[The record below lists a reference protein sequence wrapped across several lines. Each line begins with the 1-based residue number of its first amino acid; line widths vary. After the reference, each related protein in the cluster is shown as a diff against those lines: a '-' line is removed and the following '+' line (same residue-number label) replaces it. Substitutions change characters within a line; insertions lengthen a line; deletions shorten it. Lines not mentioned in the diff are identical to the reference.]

1 MKKLFTF
8 FLALMAATTMF
19 AAELNIYASGLSVS
33 ASNGATYVN
42 YTLNAP
48 ANALNLLIY
57 PAVGE
62 PIVVPITDENA
73 MTKGAHSIAI
83 NANLPAGSYSWAL
96 MVNAMPNT
104 ELVEVT
110 EDDDAFRYY
119 LPQDVAVDNNP
130 ESPFFGHI
138 YVSESTKGLS
148 DGMTNTTKHQTRGIY
163 IYNADLTFTNGQ
175 TAANLGYDGGIGGVD
190 TLRAGFKRIAI
201 DEAGYVY
208 IASRDASTKGVYRM
222 DPANP
227 TADFVTVLS
236 ANASVDAL
244 GIVGGML
251 YTLEGIGSGST
262 NKLNAYSLA
271 NIPVGDPVMS
281 LGQDTILGFAN
292 PDADAVPDGRGGW
305 WFVEHRYAADGYPA
319 LVHMT
324 AQGVNDYEVSAAS
337 NADLLSNDRNGGIT
351 QRGVI
356 AINEEGD
363 LLALGSNKGA
373 VVLSIEYND
382 STGVPTLTALY
393 DTGLLGTNIDGV
405 AFDVAN
411 NLYVATAANER
422 FHAFAL
428 PKDENMFITP
438 APSNQ
443 KITIGGTPI
452 LLSFQDDMTKYDGD
466 PSSAISTVEKIFKF
480 DAGYVASVSGCSK
493 IYNARNGYG
502 IKFGS
507 SSAPGTLTINLAETL
522 RPDSI
527 IFHAAAYGD
536 TEGTAI
542 FMGDTIDLIAAG
554 NKMIAPYT
562 KVFDGNTDV
571 TAIEIKNP
579 TGNKK
584 RFYLVDIEIYVNGA
598 TKPALADRVFEDG
611 DYIYLNLQAE
621 QMSHINYW
629 LNDGA
634 VPYAHFIGVNGDST
648 TVRGSKMEDIDMVR
662 FAAPVGAFQY
672 VAFTR
677 NNPDSVAQAWNFTA
691 PFDLRIHPECNMV
704 LQWNRATATGNGYNT
719 VVWGFYEEF
728 VMPEITYSIKHPWG
742 GGEWTFKECE
752 LDTLTGTYFL
762 YDIYGGNGCNVAP
775 AILGIDWIEFPTLI
789 GNPAVG
795 DSCLF
800 VVNPLASTE
809 ADIITITKIGTDT
822 VPPTPVVYENLYEI
836 GDNQGWHPAQAIEMT
851 KKSENVFEGSFSFTA
866 DVTYFGF
873 ITVKPETD
881 DWDLV
886 NANRFGANND
896 GDEVAV
902 GSNVIYK
909 NANAFKVAAGNYTFT
924 VDLTNMTLN
933 IVKDESAL
941 NNVEGETN
949 VQKIY
954 ENGHIYI
961 LRDGVIYTTTG
972 AVVK

>member
-1 MKKLFTF
+1 
-8 FLALMAATTMF
+8 MAATTMF

-33 ASNGATYVN
+33 RDNEGMSIH

-48 ANALNLLIY
+48 ATTLNLLVY
-57 PAVGE
+57 PEVGD
-62 PIVVPITDENA
+62 PIVVPIVDQTA
-73 MTKGAHSIAI
+73 LTKGAHEVVV
-83 NANLPAGSYSWAL
+83 NTVLPNGLYSWAL

-138 YVSESTKGLS
+138 YVSESTKGQS
-148 DGMTNTTKHQTRGIY
+148 DGMTNITKNQTRGIY
-163 IYNADLTFTNGQ
+163 MYNADLTFADGQ
-175 TAANLGYDGGIGGVD
+175 TAANLGYDGGIGGD
-190 TLRAGFKRIAI
+190 SLARAGFKRIAI

-227 TADFVTVLS
+227 SAPFVTVLA

-244 GIVGGML
+244 AVGNGML
-251 YTLEGIGSGST
+251 YTLEGIGST
-262 NKLNAYSLA
+262 EKLNMYSLA
-271 NIPVGDPVMS
+271 TIPVGDPVSS

-292 PDADAVPDGRGGW
+292 SDVDAASDGFGGFWFAQNRYSVDA
-305 WFVEHRYAADGYPA
+305 YPC

-324 AQGVNDYEVSAAS
+324 AQGVNDYEISASYNTDMLGSDRAS
-337 NADLLSNDRNGGIT
+337 Y
-351 QRGVI
+351 RGVV
-356 AINEEGD
+356 AVNVD
-363 LLALGSNKGA
+363 HTLLAMGSEKKGMVFA
-373 VVLSIEYND
+373 ISYND
-382 STGVPTLTALY
+382 STAVPTLTKLY
-393 DTGLLGTNIDGV
+393 ETEELGSNIDGI

-411 NLYVATAANER
+411 NLYVATASNER

-438 APSNQ
+438 APSDQ
-443 KITIGGTPI
+443 KLMFLNTPI
-452 LLSFQDDMTKYDGD
+452 LLSFKDDITKYNSD
-466 PSSAISTVEKIFKF
+466 PSSAVSTIEDIFKF
-480 DAGYVASVSGCSK
+480 ENGYVASVSGCNK

-502 IKFGS
+502 LKFGTS
-507 SSAPGTLTINLAETL
+507 SVVGTLTINLATAI

-527 IFHAAAYGD
+527 VCHAASYSGS
-536 TEGTAI
+536 EGTMV
-542 FMGDTIDLIAAG
+542 FMGDTFDLKAAG
-554 NKMIAPYT
+554 NKIIIPCT

-571 TAIEIKNP
+571 TAIEI
-579 TGNKK
+579 TATTK
-584 RFYLVDIEIYVNGA
+584 RFYLVDIEIYAAGA

-611 DYIYLNLQAE
+611 DKIYLNLEAE
-621 QMSHINYW
+621 QMSHLNYW

-634 VPYAHFIGVNGDST
+634 VPFAYFIDANGDST
-648 TVRGSKMEDIDMVR
+648 TVRGQKMDEIDIVR
-662 FAAPVGAFQY
+662 FAAPAGAFQY
-672 VAFTR
+672 VAFSR
-677 NNPDSVAQAWNFTA
+677 NNPDSIAQIWNYTA
-691 PFDLRIHPECNMV
+691 PFDLRINPQSNLV
-704 LQWNRATATGNGYNT
+704 LRWNRADASGNGYNT
-719 VVWGFYEEF
+719 VVWGFFEEYE
-728 VMPEITYSIKHPWG
+728 MPIISYSIKHPWG

-762 YDIYGGNGCNVAP
+762 YDIYGGNGCNVEP

-789 GNPAVG
+789 NNPAVG

-836 GDNQGWHPAQAIEMT
+836 GDNQGWHPAQAVEMAKVT
-851 KKSENVFEGSFSFTA
+851 DVDNVFSGDFAFSGEYG
-866 DVTYFGF
+866 YFAF

-881 DWDLV
+881 DWAIA
-886 NANRFGANND
+886 NANRFGPET
-896 GDEVAV
+896 GDAEVTEGTTAL
-902 GSNVIYK
+902 SK
-909 NANAFKVAAGNYTFT
+909 KDTAFKIAAGSYTFL
-924 VDLTNMTLN
+924 VDLNEMTLT
-933 IVKDESAL
+933 IVKNESAL